1 MLALLAVAARPLAS
15 TGSGGSA
22 GPPGESATGEAGTSL
37 DLRPIPNENVR
48 AELRRKPGLAE
59 GGGGTGISLYC
70 ACTLRSERASMD
82 EGLVETLRREDEAA
96 LS

>member
-15 TGSGGSA
+15 TGIGGSA
-22 GPPGESATGEAGTSL
+22 GPPGEFATGEAVASL
-37 DLRPIPNENVR
+37 GFRPIPRENVR

-70 ACTLRSERASMD
+70 ACTLRSERASID
-82 EGLVETLRREDEAA
+82 EGFVETLKREDEAA